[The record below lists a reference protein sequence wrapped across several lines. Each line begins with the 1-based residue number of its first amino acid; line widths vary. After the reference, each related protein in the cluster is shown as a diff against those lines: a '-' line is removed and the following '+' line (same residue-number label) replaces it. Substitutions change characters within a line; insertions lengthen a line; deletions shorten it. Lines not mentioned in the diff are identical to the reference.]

1 MGGSVIPPG
10 LLFGLGLL
18 SADGWG
24 QSFPKWPPPEKQA
37 LRNISESF
45 ASNTLPLQWA
55 TVTLFS
61 QEILQE
67 LQSGPTQIPME
78 ALLFPGTQGTWKSVC
93 SFQEWGLCFPQPL
106 GAPVHKPHWP
116 SVPATPGA
124 LSPKAWSPGV
134 GIWCGAQNSHSCRW
148 VSVTQLLSSLWASHL
163 GVVGL
168 LISHNHPSYL
178 LMWSPLC
185 LLEWDIFLTVSSPF
199 GWRLFSIGL

>member
-67 LQSGPTQIPME
+67 LQSGLTQIPME

-93 SFQEWGLCFPQPL
+93 AFQEWGLCFPQPL

-124 LSPKAWSPGV
+124 LFPNAWSPG
-134 GIWCGAQNSHSCRW
+134 I
-148 VSVTQLLSSLWASHL
+148 
-163 GVVGL
+163 
-168 LISHNHPSYL
+168 ISYNHPSYL
-178 LMWSPLC
+178 LMWPPLC